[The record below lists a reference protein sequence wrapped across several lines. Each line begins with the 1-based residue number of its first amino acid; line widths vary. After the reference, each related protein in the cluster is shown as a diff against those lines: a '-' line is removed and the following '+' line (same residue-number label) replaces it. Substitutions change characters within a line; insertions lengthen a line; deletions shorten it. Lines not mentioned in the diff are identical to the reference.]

1 MDRFKKLTP
10 WLLIVTAG
18 AASFYGALVWRG
30 AEPAPLSSLVKLAK
44 SDTARAAATAPG
56 PGPDLERPLE
66 RPERTHVIPLPNGD
80 AFAKLSWL
88 PPPPVL
94 APAPQ
99 PLAPLAPVVP
109 QAPPLPFTFVG
120 LLEQGAT
127 KTQAFLAKGDAL
139 LVVAEGDMLD
149 HNTYRVE
156 SVSAQQIVVVYLP
169 LSTPQTITLLGP
181 SK

>member
-1 MDRFKKLTP
+1 VGRFKKLTP

-18 AASFYGALVWRG
+18 AASFYGTLVWRG
-30 AEPAPLSSLVKLAK
+30 AEPAPLSGLVKLAK

-56 PGPDLERPLE
+56 PDLERRLE

-80 AFAKLSWL
+80 AFAKLTWL
-88 PPPPVL
+88 PPPPPVL

-99 PLAPLAPVVP
+99 ALAPVVP

-127 KTQAFLAKGDAL
+127 RTQAFLAKGDAL

-149 HNTYRVE
+149 SNTYRVE
-156 SVSAQQIVVVYLP
+156 SVSAQQIVVMYLP